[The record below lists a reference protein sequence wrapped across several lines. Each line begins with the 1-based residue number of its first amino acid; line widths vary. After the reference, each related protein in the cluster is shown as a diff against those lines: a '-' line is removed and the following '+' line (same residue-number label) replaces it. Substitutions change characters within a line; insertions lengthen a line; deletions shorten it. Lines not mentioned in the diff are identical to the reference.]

1 MNKNQQSGL
10 TDFGD
15 LGGLDPAVD
24 SLITQGERLQA
35 DAHLSTK
42 ERCKKA
48 RQRERMQQRREFRV
62 TYNLPPSNRNQIA
75 RLAEKGKFPASQLA
89 AVLLSEALKRLEVGE
104 IDLNKYKVPSNSP
117 RYEWNLDMWDSPR
130 ARKR

>member
-1 MNKNQQSGL
+1 MSKNQPNGL

-15 LGGLDPAVD
+15 LGGIDPTVD
-24 SLITQGERLQA
+24 SLITQGERRQA

-42 ERCKKA
+42 ERRKKA
-48 RQRERMQQRREFRV
+48 KQRERMQQRREFRV
-62 TYNLPPSNRNQIA
+62 TYDLPPSIRNQIA
-75 RLAEKGKFPASQLA
+75 RLAEKGKFPASQVA
-89 AVLLSEALKRLEVGE
+89 AVLLSEAMKSLEAGE

-117 RYEWNLDMWDSPR
+117 RYDWNLDMWDSPR